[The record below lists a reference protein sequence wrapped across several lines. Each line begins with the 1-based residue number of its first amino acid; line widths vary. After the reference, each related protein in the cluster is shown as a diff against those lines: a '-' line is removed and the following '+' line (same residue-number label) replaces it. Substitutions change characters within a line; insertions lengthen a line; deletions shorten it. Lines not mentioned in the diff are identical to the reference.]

1 VIRAIAAVDDKL
13 GLATDT
19 GIPWHI
25 QADSDYF
32 RATTASGKVLMGYA
46 TYREFAKPLPDR
58 PNYVATSRATTLR
71 DGFLIADDVNAFLHG
86 GDVSDIWVIG
96 GATLFTSTLDSVQEL
111 YLTRVSGDF
120 HCTKFFPAFEPSFHL
135 ETDNPS
141 PNVGGT
147 PAIRFQVWSRTAEVK
162 P

>member
-1 VIRAIAAVDDKL
+1 VIRAIAAVDDRL

-32 RATTASGKVLMGYA
+32 RAKTASGKVLMGYA
-46 TYREFAKPLPDR
+46 TYREIAEPLPDR
-58 PNYVATSRATTLR
+58 PNYVATNHATALR
-71 DGFLIADDVNAFLHG
+71 DGFLIADDINAFLQG

-96 GATLFTSTLDSVQEL
+96 GATLFASTLDSVQEL

-120 HCTKFFPAFEPSFHL
+120 DCTKFFPVFEPTFHL

-141 PNVGGT
+141 PMVDGT
-147 PAIRFQVWSRTAEVK
+147 PAIRFQVWSPMAEVR

>member
-1 VIRAIAAVDDKL
+1 MIRAIAAIDDRL

-32 RATTASGKVLMGYA
+32 RAKTAPGTVLMGYA
-46 TYREFAKPLPDR
+46 TYLEFAKPLPDR
-58 PNYVATSRATTLR
+58 PNYVATNHASALH
-71 DGFLIADDVNAFLHG
+71 DGFLIADDVDAFLRAG
-86 GDVSDIWVIG
+86 GVGGIWVIG
-96 GATLFTSTLDSVQEL
+96 GATLFASTLGSVQEL

-120 HCTKFFPAFEPSFHL
+120 GCTKFFPVFEPTFQL
-135 ETDNPS
+135 ATDNPS
-141 PNVGGT
+141 PKVEGT
-147 PAIRFQVWSRTAEVK
+147 PDIRFQVWSRIGAAA